1 MPRGGLRRG
10 RPPPE
15 PLATAAAVLR
25 GGGGAPPFPQC
36 VSLQQ
41 RGQLGGP
48 ECSAAPFAVGGASA
62 SPGRSFRTSPPRVAR
77 ARLRLYL
84 QARCISGRVS
94 GFISG
99 AARLRARLRVRLR
112 RALSLGRPRCGFSM
126 RPVSHVACGPDSSRC
141 WGCGLHPLDQ
151 GHVGRR
157 GAGGSPLRSHSV
169 PPRVWITTVLQKTL

>member
-1 MPRGGLRRG
+1 MGTRCPVPRGGLRRG

-77 ARLRLYL
+77 ARLRLHL
-84 QARCISGRVS
+84 QARLRV
-94 GFISG
+94 
-99 AARLRARLRVRLR
+99 RLRVRLR

-151 GHVGRR
+151 GRVGRR

>member
-1 MPRGGLRRG
+1 MPRAPWWPPTRASSSRTTGHGSSSAAGVGVGHPPSRSVCPCSRG
-10 RPPPE
+10 
-15 PLATAAAVLR
+15 
-25 GGGGAPPFPQC
+25 
-36 VSLQQ
+36 VSLGALSAWQP
-41 RGQLGGP
+41 L
-48 ECSAAPFAVGGASA
+48 SLWAAPQPPLGA
-62 SPGRSFRTSPPRVAR
+62 RSGPR
-77 ARLRLYL
+77 RLALP
-84 QARCISGRVS
+84 GRVS
-94 GFISG
+94 GCISG

-151 GHVGRR
+151 GRVGQR